1 MGTLSIT
8 IGDSTISKDVDDV
21 RLQRLCNLFSSSL
34 QWVDGAAPAD
44 GGLPQTDKQKQRA
57 TMNGLFDHLVNWAK
71 EQRRQELAR
80 EAMAT
85 LENELK

>member
-1 MGTLSIT
+1 MGNISIT
-8 IGDSTISKDVDDV
+8 IGDSTITKDVDDL
-21 RLQRLCNLFSSSL
+21 RLQKLCNLFAASL
-34 QWVDGAAPAD
+34 QWVDGAAFTD
-44 GGLPQTDKQKQRA
+44 GGPPITDKQKQRA
-57 TMNGLFDHLVNWAK
+57 TMNGLFDHMVNWAK

>member
-8 IGDSTISKDVDDV
+8 IGDSTVSKDVDDI
-21 RLQRLCNLFSSSL
+21 RLQKLVNLFSSTL
-34 QWVDGAAPAD
+34 QWVDGAAFTD
-44 GGLPQTDKQKQRA
+44 GGPPQTNKQKQRA
-57 TMNGLFDHLVNWAK
+57 TMNGLFDHMVNWAK

-85 LENELK
+85 LEEELK

>member
-1 MGTLSIT
+1 MGNISIT
-8 IGDSTISKDVDDV
+8 IGDSTISKDVDDI
-21 RLQRLCNLFSSSL
+21 RLQKLCNLFSSTL

-44 GGLPQTDKQKQRA
+44 GGPPQTDKQKQRA
-57 TMNGLFDHLVNWAK
+57 TMNGLFGHLVNWAR

-85 LENELK
+85 LEEELK

>member
-1 MGTLSIT
+1 MGNISIT
-8 IGDSTISKDVDDV
+8 IGDSTISKEVDDI
-21 RLQRLCNLFSSSL
+21 RLQKLCNLFSSTL

-44 GGLPQTDKQKQRA
+44 GGPPQTDKQKQRA
-57 TMNGLFDHLVNWAK
+57 TMNGLFDHMVNWAK

-85 LENELK
+85 LEEELK

>member
-8 IGDSTISKDVDDV
+8 IGDSTISKEVDDI
-21 RLQRLCNLFSSSL
+21 RLQKLCNLFSSTL

-44 GGLPQTDKQKQRA
+44 GGPPQTDKQKQRA
-57 TMNGLFDHLVNWAK
+57 TMNGLFDHMVNWAK
-71 EQRRQELAR
+71 ELRRQELAK

-85 LENELK
+85 LEEELK